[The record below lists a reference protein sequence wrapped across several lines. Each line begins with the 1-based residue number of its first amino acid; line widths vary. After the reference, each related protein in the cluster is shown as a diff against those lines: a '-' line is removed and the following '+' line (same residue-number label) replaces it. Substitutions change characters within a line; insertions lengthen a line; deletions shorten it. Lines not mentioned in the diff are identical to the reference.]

1 MKNRSLVENISE
13 LNDVIKSYIEA
24 RLDLWKI
31 IFLQKI
37 TRLGTYLL
45 STIIIAIILLI
56 VSVFLTL
63 AFTQW
68 YSNSYGP
75 LSEAYLI
82 TAGFYVLVGALVFF
96 LRKSLFSNMMVRNIA
111 SIIFSD
117 EDEENNE

>member
-1 MKNRSLVENISE
+1 MKNRSLVEDISE
-13 LNDVIKSYIEA
+13 LNDVIQSFVQAK
-24 RLDLWKI
+24 LDLWKI
-31 IFLQKI
+31 VFLQKI

-45 STIIIAIILLI
+45 STMIIAIVLLV

-68 YSNSYGP
+68 YSNSVGT

-82 TAGFYVLVGALVFF
+82 ASGFYVAVGVIIYLF
-96 LRKSLFSNMMVRNIA
+96 RKSLFSNMMVRNIA

-117 EDEENNE
+117 EDDENRN

>member
-13 LNDVIKSYIEA
+13 LNDVIKSFIEA
-24 RLDLWKI
+24 RLDIWKLTL
-31 IFLQKI
+31 LQKV

-45 STIIIAIILLI
+45 STIIIAIIILLVI
-56 VSVFLTL
+56 VLLTF

-68 YSNSYGP
+68 YSITYGT

-82 TAGFYVLVGALVFF
+82 AAGFYIVLAVVVYF

-117 EDEENNE
+117 EDEEND

>member
-24 RLDLWKI
+24 RLDVWKI
-31 IFLQKI
+31 IFLQKV

-45 STIIIAIILLI
+45 STIIIAIIILI

-68 YSNSYGP
+68 YSNSYGF

-82 TAGFYVLVGALVFF
+82 VAGFYILVGALVFF
-96 LRKSLFSNMMVRNIA
+96 LRKSLFSNMIVRNIA

-117 EDEENNE
+117 EDKENNE

>member
-13 LNDVIKSYIEA
+13 LNDIIKSFIEA
-24 RLDLWKI
+24 RLDLWKL
-31 IFLQKI
+31 IFLQKV

-45 STIIIAIILLI
+45 STIIIAIIILM
-56 VSVFLTL
+56 VVVFLTF

-68 YSNSYGP
+68 YSITYGT

-82 TAGFYVLVGALVFF
+82 AAGIYVVLAVLVYF
-96 LRKSLFSNMMVRNIA
+96 LRKNLFSNMMVRNIA

-117 EDEENNE
+117 EDDENND